1 MLDWLKKN
9 SKWATYFLLG
19 ALLIA
24 VYKTFDSLGFL
35 WGGILRVFSA
45 LKPFIIAF
53 AIAYM
58 LNIPTKKLKTLIDN
72 KIKWKYANKHSNG
85 LSITI
90 VYVLFIIIFIW
101 LIGSIVPAMIG
112 DIMEMYQDIPSYA
125 QEIVDFANNSN
136 FAQKIGF
143 KPETLDLSK
152 KLMDFVNG
160 LFSTDV
166 MKNGI
171 KTITTGV
178 WSFASG
184 FINVFIALIAS
195 VYMLLDKER
204 ILRAIQN
211 LADRFNSHGKAGAF
225 IRHWSNIN
233 EVFTQ
238 YIYARLTTCI
248 IMAVACSLILIIM
261 GEKYALLLGIFI
273 GFMDIIPYFGSII
286 SWIVG
291 FVIMTISGGLSHGIW
306 CSAMMLVMQQIDGNI
321 ISPKLTGE
329 RLEIRPLAIIIA
341 VSVGGSLFGFVGM
354 LISVPVVAILRA
366 IISELL
372 DTKILDKE

>member
-1 MLDWLKKN
+1 
-9 SKWATYFLLG
+9 
-19 ALLIA
+19 
-24 VYKTFDSLGFL
+24 
-35 WGGILRVFSA
+35 
-45 LKPFIIAF
+45 
-53 AIAYM
+53 
-58 LNIPTKKLKTLIDN
+58 
-72 KIKWKYANKHSNG
+72 
-85 LSITI
+85 
-90 VYVLFIIIFIW
+90 
-101 LIGSIVPAMIG
+101 
-112 DIMEMYQDIPSYA
+112 
-125 QEIVDFANNSN
+125 
-136 FAQKIGF
+136 
-143 KPETLDLSK
+143 
-152 KLMDFVNG
+152 
-160 LFSTDV
+160 
-166 MKNGI
+166 
-171 KTITTGV
+171 
-178 WSFASG
+178 
-184 FINVFIALIAS
+184 
-195 VYMLLDKER
+195 MLLDKER
-204 ILRAIQN
+204 ILKAIQN

-291 FVIMTISGGLSHGIW
+291 LVIMTISGGLSHGIW
-306 CSAMMLVMQQIDGNI
+306 CSVMMLIMQQIDGNI